1 MKQNIEIRKLKRRDT
16 KELSRLLRRQEGYDE
31 FFTEEKDADIL
42 ARAAA
47 ERSLTFAYG
56 EAAFLDGQMIGAVV
70 GGKEKKEHFFKNT
83 GKNVLYKTEKEKRK

>member
-31 FFTEEKDADIL
+31 FFTEEKDVDIL

-70 GGKEKKEHFFKNT
+70 GGKRKKGAFFQKY
-83 GKNVLYKTEKEKRK
+83 GKKCII

>member
-42 ARAAA
+42 ARASA

-56 EAAFLDGQMIGAVV
+56 EAAADDDDQACFGQLQHAVQLLLLH
-70 GGKEKKEHFFKNT
+70 G
-83 GKNVLYKTEKEKRK
+83 